1 MHPKQALFA
10 AFTALLCLPMISAAP
25 APSGI
30 SGRVIFNG
38 QPAKPQVINMSS
50 EPSCAKSYS
59 RLPTTEDA
67 LTGQGGTLP
76 NVVVY
81 ISSGAPPENAVPNQ
95 PKTLDQKGCRYMPHV
110 LAMQANQEFQVVN
123 EDHTAHNIH
132 PIPRANRE
140 WNIAQPPGAPPLKET
155 FGREEFIPVKCNIHP
170 WMHGYIAVL
179 KTSRYAVTG
188 NDGAFVL
195 DNLPPG
201 KYTITAWHETY
212 GTQTQ
217 EVVIG
222 INERKT
228 ADFVFKPH

>member
-1 MHPKQALFA
+1 MHPNR
-10 AFTALLCLPMISAAP
+10 AFFGVFTVLLCLPMVSAAP
-25 APSGI
+25 GTSGI
-30 SGRVIFNG
+30 SGRITFNG
-38 QPAKPQVINMSS
+38 QPAKPEIINMSRD
-50 EPSCAKSYS
+50 PSCAKSNS
-59 RLPTTEDA
+59 RPAIAEEA
-67 LTGQGGTLP
+67 LTGPGGALP

-81 ISSGAPPENAVPNQ
+81 VSSGAPAENAVPDQ

-110 LAMQANQEFQVVN
+110 LAVQANQELQVVN

-132 PIPRANRE
+132 PIPKVNRE
-140 WNIAQPPGAPPLKET
+140 WNKIQPPGAPPLKET

-217 EVVIG
+217 EVVISG
-222 INERKT
+222 NEKKA